1 MTPQF
6 ASAVD
11 PIFLRVLSVLE
22 TSSNVAVDPESLHH
36 EMQSK
41 LRQAEDKLQTGSW
54 PLVWE
59 QARYGICAWIDDVL
73 TNRSWGGQRWWQE
86 NKLEFH
92 FFRTNVAGT
101 DFIERAK
108 LAQQLPQRDAIE
120 VFYIAVILGFRGL
133 YAMPD
138 SPFLAQQ
145 HQLPGTI
152 EEWTRRTAGSLNL
165 QHGRAEVSNTS
176 IPIDGAPA
184 LESRFT
190 LVGTFLFTLILCII
204 AAVVGY
210 WAFLGE
216 LNEKV
221 GG

>member
-6 ASAVD
+6 ANAVD
-11 PIFLRVLSVLE
+11 PIFLKVLSVLD
-22 TSSNVAVDPESLHH
+22 TAANVRTDPESLHH

-54 PLVWE
+54 PQVWE
-59 QARYGICAWIDDVL
+59 QARYGLCAWIDDVL
-73 TNRSWGGQRWWQE
+73 TNKPWDGQRWWQE

-92 FFRTNVAGT
+92 FFRTNIAGT
-101 DFIERAK
+101 EFFERAK

-138 SPFLAQQ
+138 SPLLAQQ

-152 EEWTRRTAGSLNL
+152 EEWTRKTAGALSL
-165 QHGRAEVSNTS
+165 QHGRSDLQAVS
-176 IPIDGAPA
+176 IPVEGAPA

-190 LVGTFLFTLILCII
+190 LVGTFLFTLVLIIIL
-204 AAVVGY
+204 AVVGY
-210 WAFLGE
+210 WAFFGVV
-216 LNEKV
+216 NE
-221 GG
+221 

>member
-22 TSSNVAVDPESLHH
+22 LANVQPVDPEALHL

-41 LRQAEDKLQTGSW
+41 LRQAEDRLQQPPW
-54 PLVWE
+54 PSVWA
-59 QARYGICAWIDDVL
+59 QARYAMCAWIDDVL
-73 TNRSWGGQRWWQE
+73 TNKPWDGQRWWQE

-101 DFIERAK
+101 EFFEHAK

-120 VFYIAVILGFRGL
+120 VFYIAVVLGFRGL

-145 HQLPGTI
+145 HQLPGSI
-152 EEWTRRTAGSLNL
+152 EEWARRTAAALSL
-165 QHGRAEVSNTS
+165 QHGRADLAAVSL
-176 IPIDGAPA
+176 PVEGAPA

-190 LVGTFLFTLILCII
+190 LIGTLFFTIVLTV
-204 AAVVGY
+204 AAVLLAGWALMQPVGS
-210 WAFLGE
+210 
-216 LNEKV
+216 
-221 GG
+221 

>member
-6 ASAVD
+6 ANAVD
-11 PIFLRVLSVLE
+11 PIFLRVLSVLD
-22 TSSNVAVDPESLHH
+22 TASNARTDPESLHH

-59 QARYGICAWIDDVL
+59 QARYGLCAWIDDVL
-73 TNRSWGGQRWWQE
+73 TNKPWDGQRWWQE

-101 DFIERAK
+101 EFFERAK

-145 HQLPGTI
+145 HQLPGTV
-152 EEWTRRTAGSLNL
+152 EEWTRRTAAALSL
-165 QHGRAEVSNTS
+165 QHGRTDSQVVS
-176 IPIDGAPA
+176 IPVEGAPA

-190 LVGTFLFTLILCII
+190 LVGTFLFTLVLIII
-204 AAVVGY
+204 ASVVGY
-210 WAFLGE
+210 WAFFPI
-216 LNEKV
+216 NE
-221 GG
+221 